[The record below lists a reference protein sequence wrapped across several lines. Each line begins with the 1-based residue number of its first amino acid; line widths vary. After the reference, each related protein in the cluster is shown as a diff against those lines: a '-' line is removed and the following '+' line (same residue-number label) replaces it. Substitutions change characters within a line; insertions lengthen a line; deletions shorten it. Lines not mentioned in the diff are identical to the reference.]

1 MTALER
7 LNARPGPDSP
17 LPTSCPSTHRKS
29 ASELRYQPSGHDSED
44 AEQACISLR
53 SRRPCRRNR
62 HSPPR

>member
-7 LNARPGPDSP
+7 LNARPAPIH
-17 LPTSCPSTHRKS
+17 PSRRRAPARTAS
-29 ASELRYQPSGHDSED
+29 AFELRYQPSGLASED